1 MSAHDNRRVL
11 RLPRLAGIVRLTDRG
26 VIRARGADV
35 AAFLQGQLT
44 NDVLGL
50 DAAHA
55 RPAAFLSAKG
65 RMQASFV
72 VWRNGAEEFGLACA
86 RDLLPA
92 TLKRLSM
99 FVLRAKCELDDA
111 TAEWPLHGAA
121 GPDATALLGGA
132 AGAAAVPGADAAA
145 APAPWQRV
153 ETAHGSAIRLP
164 ASADVT
170 RALLVGTAGA
180 EPPSGAALSLSD
192 WNALDVASALPHV
205 VAATVDRFVPQMVNF
220 ERIGGVDFKKGCY
233 PGQEVVARSQYRG
246 TLKRRSFLYACDG
259 PFAAAGADV
268 WAEGDAHE
276 PVGTVVN
283 AAPLPDGT
291 ASVLLIELRLAAR
304 DSALRLDRP
313 DGPALQP
320 LAMPYDVPLE
330 ADAS

>member
-26 VIRARGADV
+26 VIRARGADA

-50 DAAHA
+50 DDRHA

-65 RMQASFV
+65 RMQASFI

-99 FVLRAKCELDDA
+99 FVLRAKCTLDDA
-111 TAEWPLHGAA
+111 STEWPLYGAA
-121 GPDATALLGGA
+121 
-132 AGAAAVPGADAAA
+132 GADAAA
-145 APAPWQRV
+145 LLGGDASATFPWQRLPNP
-153 ETAHGSAIRLP
+153 HGSVIRLP

-170 RALLVGTAGA
+170 RALVIGHAGA
-180 EPPSGAALSLSD
+180 EPPHGEALALSD
-192 WNALDVASALPHV
+192 WDALDVASAVPHV

-246 TLKRRSFLYACDG
+246 TLKRRSFLYACEG
-259 PFAAAGADV
+259 PFARAGADV
-268 WAEGDAHE
+268 WAEGETNE
-276 PVGTVVN
+276 PVGMVVN

-291 ASVLLIELRLAAR
+291 ASVLLVELRLAAR
-304 DSALRLDRP
+304 ESALRLDKP

-320 LAMPYDVPLE
+320 LAMPYDVPVD
-330 ADAS
+330 ADAA